1 MKQLMPVAVK
11 EVITVS
17 DNFDLNKFYGYLEVD
32 VICPDTI
39 KIPLLPM
46 KDPETGRTIFPRGR
60 WTWTYFS
67 EELKEVIKHGYII
80 TPVLGSTAL
89 EMRGAYI
96 FNEYIDSFYD
106 IKSNSKGA
114 QRWIAKMHLNSL
126 YGIFGRKTEI
136 NVTELIKT
144 KDLQKSYLT
153 KIINRIVNVTPDFSL
168 IRYVNNVD
176 HDIIKT
182 LQVNFEG
189 LQHEETTVMNNVGIS
204 SAVAA
209 YGRIHMMQFKVGD
222 MADHICYTDTDS
234 IFTDKPLPASML
246 GKGLGLMKDEL
257 DGAVIKKALNA
268 KPITTLHTGGCLNW
282 LISPPSFP
290 KGHGTREAIVRLQTI
305 LEK

>member
-17 DNFDLNKFYGYLEVD
+17 DSFDLNNFYGYLEVK
-32 VICPDTI
+32 VTCPATI

-46 KDPETGRTIFPRGR
+46 KDPESGRTIFPRG
-60 WTWTYFS
+60 TWTYFS
-67 EELKEVIKHGYII
+67 EELKEVIKHGYVV

-96 FNEYIDSFYD
+96 FNEYIDSFYA
-106 IKSNSKGA
+106 IKSNSDGA

-144 KDLQKSYLT
+144 KDLQKCYLT

-282 LISPPSFP
+282 LISPP
-290 KGHGTREAIVRLQTI
+290 ALVWLQI
-305 LEK
+305 LLEK